1 MAPSAQTQ
9 RALSAVK
16 AMKLIGFD
24 QAKAKTVLK
33 KLLKVYE
40 NNWEY
45 IEAENYRLLADS
57 ILDDEE
63 SVPEANETDAAASEA
78 PESSRRRLRRRQE
91 DSGHL
96 PLTIEASASGE
107 TSLKR
112 PNIVQSPEERPTNCR
127 GKMIKPVEAQW
138 PHDGE
143 GTCLSPRLEL
153 KNGHGREDCSPISG
167 LLLMHEIGKNQPSS
181 TFGSLTCYKK
191 PKIEPNNEVLQDIV
205 AVGFS
210 SIQDISVDDVPI
222 TLPPPNGIPSRTSVA
237 FNGNEIESLNVSA
250 QEARSDL
257 SSSPE
262 RVSANTYIASS
273 NMGECA
279 VDLATESSKDEH
291 EKVRNVIPPLEP
303 LKRFQSS
310 SPNHI
315 LINGSSGGAL
325 DLAALEISRQSMN
338 SHDSINDLQENLDPE
353 SSGHNALQCLAIVP
367 QQEHAVSVL
376 RPPHDENDIAK
387 GEERVRISLV
397 NELTQEKYPPYFH
410 YIPQNAVYQNAHVNF
425 SLARIN
431 DEDCCLSCFGDCL
444 SVPIPCACTR
454 ETGGEFAYATDGLLK
469 KEFLDECVSMIR
481 YPDKHHHFYCK
492 DCPIGK
498 SKNEHMPNA
507 CKGHLVR
514 KFIKECWSK
523 CGCNKH
529 CGNRVVQRGISRNL
543 QVFFIDGEKGWGLR
557 ALEELPRG
565 AFICEYVGEILTNTE
580 LYDRTIQKTGGAK
593 HTYPVLLD
601 ADWGSEAGLRDE
613 EALCLDATF
622 YGNIGRF
629 VNHRCFDANLVEVP
643 VEWETPDHHYY
654 HLAFFTTR
662 KVEALEELTW
672 DYGIDF
678 DDHSHPIKAFKCLCG
693 SKFCRNKVRSKARS
707 RASGSKR
714 TAGELPVI

>member
-63 SVPEANETDAAASEA
+63 SVKPEANETDAAASEA

-273 NMGECA
+273 NMGE
-279 VDLATESSKDEH
+279 
-291 EKVRNVIPPLEP
+291 
-303 LKRFQSS
+303 
-310 SPNHI
+310 
-315 LINGSSGGAL
+315 
-325 DLAALEISRQSMN
+325 
-338 SHDSINDLQENLDPE
+338 ENLDPE